1 MQYIFRIYAKPP
13 LMIVVDSGNQ
23 LCLHQATLLVPFR
36 KSLPLKQGSKAS
48 PQIFS
53 AEYIF
58 LAALSVII
66 KLVYNTD

>member
-1 MQYIFRIYAKPP
+1 M
-13 LMIVVDSGNQ
+13 
-23 LCLHQATLLVPFR
+23 LVPFR

-58 LAALSVII
+58 LAAVSVII